1 MQSTYKIT
9 MTQPTTGKTY
19 EIHHVRIGIFTMKIT
34 SIDDQYITGI
44 VTDTRTAAMFFSD
57 QCEEGDPITI
67 SRDLVFR
74 IIKIEDK

>member
-1 MQSTYKIT
+1 MAQI
-9 MTQPTTGKTY
+9 TTGQTY
-19 EIHHVRIGIFTMKIT
+19 TIHHVRNGIFTMKIT

-44 VTDTRTAAMFFSD
+44 VTDTRIAAMFFSD

-67 SRDLVFR
+67 SRDLVLR

>member
-1 MQSTYKIT
+1 MQRTYKIT
-9 MTQPTTGKTY
+9 MTNPTQGETY
-19 EIHHVRIGIFTMKIT
+19 EIHHVRNGIFTMKIT

-44 VTDTRTAAMFFSD
+44 VTDTRTAAMFFRD

-67 SRDLVFR
+67 GRDLVFR